1 MVWQSKLS
9 KYKQTIDMPESRGRK
24 VFRIQL
30 TLPVVVILTTLSTF
44 SLTAAFYLGMVIE
57 KSMQRPHEY
66 PDVETD
72 ISAEKPLSEE
82 DLKFFGL
89 SERNKEQETIN
100 LEELRDLKKKTE
112 ELTKVTEKSEL
123 KTPEKPESVTPEK
136 PKLASPEKTALTT
149 KDTSKQKTPKV
160 PKSDASIVETPT
172 ISDTAEEPAVTKP
185 SAATAENIAYTI
197 QVFASRKHENAKKL
211 VEKLKANG
219 FEDAFIFKHTAG
231 SKTLYRV
238 RVGKVARSE
247 TKKLAD
253 KLKNLKYIE
262 SVQVTRF

>member
-1 MVWQSKLS
+1 
-9 KYKQTIDMPESRGRK
+9 MPESRGRK

-30 TLPVVVILTTLSTF
+30 TLPVVVLLTTLSTF
-44 SLTAAFYLGMVIE
+44 SLAAAFYLGMVTE
-57 KSMQRPHEY
+57 KSMQRPPEY

-89 SERNKEQETIN
+89 SERNKEQESIN

-112 ELTKVTEKSEL
+112 ELTKV
-123 KTPEKPESVTPEK
+123 PEKPEPVTPEK
-136 PKLASPEKTALTT
+136 PKSASPEKTELTT
-149 KDTSKQKTPKV
+149 KETPKPKTPEV
-160 PKSDASIVETPT
+160 PKSDTSIVETPK
-172 ISDTAEEPAVTKP
+172 IPEAAEEPAVTKP
-185 SAATAENIAYTI
+185 VATTEEEAYTI
-197 QVFASRKHENAKKL
+197 QIFASRKHENAKKL
-211 VEKLKANG
+211 VEKLKENG

-238 RVGKVARSE
+238 RVGKVERSE
-247 TKKLAD
+247 TKELAD
-253 KLKNLKYIE
+253 KLKNLKFIQ

>member
-1 MVWQSKLS
+1 ML
-9 KYKQTIDMPESRGRK
+9 ESPGRK

-44 SLTAAFYLGMVIE
+44 SLATAFYLGMVIE
-57 KSMQRPHEY
+57 KSMQRPPEY
-66 PDVETD
+66 PDVGTE
-72 ISAEKPLSEE
+72 IPAENPLSEE

-89 SERNKEQETIN
+89 SERNKEQESIN
-100 LEELRDLKKKTE
+100 LEELRDLKKKTD
-112 ELTKVTEKSEL
+112 ELTKVSEKPEL
-123 KTPEKPESVTPEK
+123 KTPERPEPVTPKKPKLTKPTKTDITTKETLKPKTPEK
-136 PKLASPEKTALTT
+136 QESN
-149 KDTSKQKTPKV
+149 TSIVKTPKT
-160 PKSDASIVETPT
+160 PDASEKPT
-172 ISDTAEEPAVTKP
+172 VKEPF
-185 SAATAENIAYTI
+185 SATTEDVAYTI
-197 QVFASRKHENAKKL
+197 QVFASRKHQNAKNL
-211 VEKLKANG
+211 VEKLKVNG

-238 RVGKVARSE
+238 RVGKVTRSE

>member
-1 MVWQSKLS
+1 MS
-9 KYKQTIDMPESRGRK
+9 ESRGKK

-30 TLPVVVILTTLSTF
+30 TLPVIVLLTTLSTF
-44 SLTAAFYLGMVIE
+44 SLAAAFYLGMVTE
-57 KSMQRPHEY
+57 KSMQRPPEY

-89 SERNKEQETIN
+89 SEHNKEQESIN

-112 ELTKVTEKSEL
+112 ELTKVPKKPEPVTSEKPKSASTEKTEL
-123 KTPEKPESVTPEK
+123 TTKKTPKPKTPE
-136 PKLASPEKTALTT
+136 
-149 KDTSKQKTPKV
+149 V
-160 PKSDASIVETPT
+160 PKSDTSIVETPK
-172 ISDTAEEPAVTKP
+172 IPEAAEEPAVTKP
-185 SAATAENIAYTI
+185 VATTEETAYTI
-197 QVFASRKHENAKKL
+197 QVFASRKHENAKNL
-211 VEKLKANG
+211 VEKLKENG

-238 RVGKVARSE
+238 RVGKVERSE
-247 TKKLAD
+247 TKELAE
-253 KLKNLKYIE
+253 KLKNLKFIQ